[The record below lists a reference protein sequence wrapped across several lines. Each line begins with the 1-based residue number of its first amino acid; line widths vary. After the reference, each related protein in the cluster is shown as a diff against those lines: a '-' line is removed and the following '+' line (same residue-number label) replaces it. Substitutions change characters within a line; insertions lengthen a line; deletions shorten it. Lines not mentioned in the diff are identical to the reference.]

1 MQSFLKVKKNIPG
14 RDEKSNP
21 LKSTKQSQSSS
32 AGTKSV
38 SETHSTIHNK
48 GIGVEISNAILA
60 NPASAGRQTDSLDTA
75 IIQGRRI
82 SPSLLESRLSRR
94 ETTNVNTEVATVS
107 INTARKVIENSVDKK
122 VSLMALTNVSKNSG
136 LLSNVPSELE
146 NEGDSD
152 KENQP
157 EIGSKKRKDSVSIPL
172 LVTAGQ
178 KKFKTAVVKSPSFA
192 QFGTTV
198 TSLPLPDCY
207 NKLIH
212 LFNQF
217 DNTVVYLKQKNQNC
231 VFHNI
236 RRIVEVNANR
246 TFAIEDFRKILTVE
260 PDLYVLRPYHI
271 VNQDIDTFIIDFRE
285 TENIFDLFK
294 LIPSRRLEFEKKLLT
309 RAKQYHQDFLQQN
322 SLQWEFDKLKLDW
335 HPKFDVNVIPDIEMA
350 PLPFGKKIGYLEK
363 WKELNSIT
371 STPATER
378 ENNVVS
384 SLKPSNITAVDDKTA
399 ENGASETEAP
409 KKLSRAA
416 TLLEKVNAYLL
427 DSGKR
432 SNKEARR
439 FVKAEQRSTKI
450 PVDAISTK

>member
-14 RDEKSNP
+14 RDEKRTP
-21 LKSTKQSQSSS
+21 VKSAKEIQSSS
-32 AGTKSV
+32 AGAKSV
-38 SETHSTIHNK
+38 SEAHSTINNK
-48 GIGVEISNAILA
+48 GIKVEIKNAILA
-60 NPASAGRQTDSLDTA
+60 NPARAGSQTDSLDTA
-75 IIQGRRI
+75 ITQSRQI
-82 SPSLLESRLSRR
+82 SPSLSESRLERR
-94 ETTNVNTEVATVS
+94 ETTNVNAEVATVP
-107 INTARKVIENSVDKK
+107 INSPRKVIENIVGTK
-122 VSLMALTNVSKNSG
+122 VSSKALTKVSINSG
-136 LLSNVPSELE
+136 LSRNIPSELE
-146 NEGDSD
+146 NDGDSD

-178 KKFKTAVVKSPSFA
+178 KKFKTAVLKSPSFA
-192 QFGTTV
+192 QFGATV
-198 TSLPLPDCY
+198 TSLPLPDSY
-207 NKLIH
+207 NNLIH

-217 DNTVVYLKQKNQNC
+217 DNTLVYLKQKNQNC
-231 VFHNI
+231 IFHNI

-260 PDLYVLRPYHI
+260 PDLYILRPYHI

-294 LIPSRRLEFEKKLLT
+294 LIPSRRLEFEKKLLK

-322 SLQWEFDKLKLDW
+322 SLQWEFDKLKFHW
-335 HPKFDVNVIPDIEMA
+335 HPNFDVNIIPDIEMA

-363 WKELNSIT
+363 WKELNSIK
-371 STPATER
+371 STPASGESY
-378 ENNVVS
+378 VVS
-384 SLKPSNITAVDDKTA
+384 SLKPSKSTAVDDKTA
-399 ENGASETEAP
+399 ENGASEMGAP

-416 TLLEKVNAYLL
+416 ALLEKVNPYLL